1 MVGKKTPNDIITAS
15 RIPALMNAS
24 PYDTPNDLLASV
36 LADIEGK
43 PDPKPFNGNEALS
56 LIHI

>member
-1 MVGKKTPNDIITAS
+1 MVGKKTPNNIVTGS
-15 RIPALMNAS
+15 RLPALLNAS

-43 PDPKPFNGNEALS
+43 PDPKPFNLS